1 MKTRVVILDDHPLIL
16 NGLQNIISKYDDIE
30 IVGTY
35 LSGKDLLKE
44 LNKKQPD
51 IAILD
56 ISMPDQR
63 GDEVA
68 RIVYQQYPKITMLAL
83 TNLDNIYYVKSM
95 LQQGVLGYIL
105 KSASEEILI
114 QAIRVIN
121 KGGQFLDPLIKSRLQ
136 HDKISIARQA
146 AHGTVLT
153 RREKDVLKLLAENF
167 TSQEIADKL
176 FLSKRTIDSHR
187 LNLLLKLEVKNTA
200 ALIKKCIDMGLL
212 VQ

>member
-35 LSGKDLLKE
+35 LSGKDFLKE
-44 LNKKQPD
+44 LNKKQSD

-56 ISMPDQR
+56 ISMPDQT
-63 GDEVA
+63 GDEIA
-68 RIVYQQYPKITMLAL
+68 RVVYQQYPKITMLAL

-121 KGGQFLDPLIKSRLQ
+121 KGDQFLDPLIKSRLQ

>member
-1 MKTRVVILDDHPLIL
+1 MKTRVAILDDHPLIL
-16 NGLQNIISKYDDIE
+16 NGLQNMISKYDDLE
-30 IVGTY
+30 IIGTY
-35 LSGKDLLKE
+35 LNGKDFLKE
-44 LNKKQPD
+44 LAKKQPD

-56 ISMPDQR
+56 ISMPDQT
-63 GDEVA
+63 GDEIA
-68 RIVYQQYPKITMLAL
+68 RIVYQQHPKVIMLAL

-105 KSASEEILI
+105 KSASEDLLI
-114 QAIRVIN
+114 QAIRVLN
-121 KGGQFLDPLIKSRLQ
+121 KGEQFIDPIIKTRLQ
-136 HDKISIARQA
+136 HDKISITRQA

-212 VQ
+212 AT

>member
-56 ISMPDQR
+56 ISMPDQT

>member
-35 LSGKDLLKE
+35 LSGKDFLKE

-56 ISMPDQR
+56 ISMPDQT
-63 GDEVA
+63 GDEIA
-68 RIVYQQYPKITMLAL
+68 RVVYQQYPKITMLAL

-121 KGGQFLDPLIKSRLQ
+121 KGDQFLDPLIKSRLQ

>member
-1 MKTRVVILDDHPLIL
+1 MKTRIVILDDHPLIL

-35 LSGKDLLKE
+35 LSGKDFLKD

-56 ISMPDQR
+56 ISMPDQT
-63 GDEVA
+63 GDEIA
-68 RIVYQQYPKITMLAL
+68 RVVYQQYPKITMLAL

-114 QAIRVIN
+114 QAIRMIN
-121 KGGQFLDPLIKSRLQ
+121 KGNQFLDPLIKSRLQ

-146 AHGTVLT
+146 AHGAVLT
-153 RREKDVLKLLAENF
+153 RREKDVLKLLAENY

-187 LNLLLKLEVKNTA
+187 LNLLLKLEVKNTP